1 MYKQKIDAY
10 FDKHRDEMVKNI
22 CRLINIKSVRGEPR
36 DGMPFGEGPAAALEE
51 ALKIASEL
59 GFEPFN
65 MENYVGVV
73 DLNGS
78 ETELTILSHLDVVP
92 EGSGWTKEPFS
103 ATVEDGKV
111 FGRGASDDKGP
122 SIAALYALAAA
133 REIEPSLGK
142 NARLVFGTAEETGS
156 EDIDYYFGHEN
167 ASPYTF
173 SPDADFPIINAEK
186 GRYAPSIGA
195 AWAENAALPRIVS
208 IKAGVAANAVPSE
221 AFAVVE
227 GLDFDVYEEYCEMF
241 SEYSGAEFALEKE
254 GNLITVTAKGK
265 GAHAAEPQQGNN
277 ALTAMMFLLSH
288 TSFAPSDSYKM
299 ICELNCL
306 FPHGEFHGEGLG
318 IEQKD
323 EISGPLTLSLDVMDF
338 DLTGFSAR
346 FDCRFPISGTKEGTA
361 DAADAAIKAKGI
373 EIKGDC
379 GFVPPHYVPEDSTFV
394 KTLLSAYEAHTNC
407 EGKCLA
413 IGGGTYVHGIEGA
426 VAFGCTMPG
435 RDNHIHGA
443 DEFIIID
450 EIVTAAKIF
459 TQVILDI
466 CK

>member
-10 FDKHRDEMVKNI
+10 FEKHRDEMVKNI
-22 CRLINIKSVRGEPR
+22 CRLINIKSVRGEPQN
-36 DGMPFGEGPAAALEE
+36 GMPFGEGPAAALAE

-59 GFEPFN
+59 GFKPKN

-73 DLNGS
+73 DLNQK

-92 EGSGWTKEPFS
+92 EGKGWTKEPFS
-103 ATVEDGKV
+103 AAAQDGKI

-142 NARLVFGTAEETGS
+142 NARLVLGTAEETGS
-156 EDIDYYFGHEN
+156 EDIAYYYGREK
-167 ASPYTF
+167 ASPFTF
-173 SPDADFPIINAEK
+173 SPDGDFPIINAEK
-186 GRYAPSIGA
+186 GRYAPTLEAS
-195 AWAENAALPRIVS
+195 WAESADLPRIVS
-208 IKAGVAANAVPSE
+208 IRAGEAANAVPSE
-221 AFAVVE
+221 AVAVVE
-227 GLDFDVYEEYCEMF
+227 GLDFEVYEEYCDMYN
-241 SEYSGAEFALEKE
+241 EYTGAEFSLSQE
-254 GNLITVTAKGK
+254 GNLITVTAKGR
-265 GAHAAEPQQGNN
+265 GAHAAELQQGNN
-277 ALTAMMFLLSH
+277 ALTAMIFLLSH
-288 TSFAPSDSYKM
+288 TNFAPSESYNM
-299 ICELNCL
+299 ICQLNT
-306 FPHGEFHGEGLG
+306 FFSHGDFYGKGLG

-323 EISGPLTLSLDVMDF
+323 EVSGPLTLSLDVMDYR
-338 DLTGFSAR
+338 LTGFLAR

-361 DAADAAIKAKGI
+361 DAADAAFRAKGI
-373 EIKGDC
+373 EIKGQDS
-379 GFVPPHYVPEDSTFV
+379 FTPPHYVPADSPFV
-394 KTLLSAYEAHTNC
+394 KTLLSAFEEHTDC

-443 DEFIIID
+443 DEYVIID
-450 EIVTAAKIF
+450 EIITGAKIF
-459 TQVILDI
+459 TQAILDI